1 MNAAT
6 MSIILDETDDLQEQV
21 RTLNLG
27 DGRHMIATYNGV
39 AVTAR
44 IEGGKVVEYI
54 ANDRAA
60 GQSAVH
66 GDN

>member
-1 MNAAT
+1 MDAAT

-21 RTLNLG
+21 RALNLG
-27 DGRHMIATYNGV
+27 DGHHAVATYNGV

-54 ANDRAA
+54 ANDRSV
-60 GQSAVH
+60 GSAPVH